1 MADPPSFHD
10 PEVRFRTSTVSENA
24 SHNDEGDRSESSFQ
38 HIKGK
43 LSPSPVPSVDGLQRT
58 TPRQSRS
65 SVYLGSYAQVATPA
79 SSSRA
84 SSPASGVGRHIP
96 SVSKS
101 KLEGLLSHPDPD
113 LEDFGLEE
121 TRDGFFSATFYPP
134 KPRRQD
140 SARGAEEKNQHEGE
154 LSSWVS
160 GLGGSILEVLRELR
174 GRPGVKLFKSFFG
187 VWAAYVVCLVP
198 ASRDWLG
205 RYNFIIAISAI
216 VNHAGRAC
224 GSQIDG
230 AFMTCLGTVAGL
242 GWGSLALYVSTSTM
256 VAGRG
261 YGGVL
266 ATFLVIFTAA
276 IGYVRCLYMRFY
288 QAVIAAG
295 VSICYVCLA
304 NTSEEVGWRKV
315 YDYGIPWALG
325 QALCLV
331 VNFIV
336 FPSAGVRSLG

>member
-1 MADPPSFHD
+1 MANPPSL
-10 PEVRFRTSTVSENA
+10 PNSEVRFRTSTVPDNA
-24 SHNDEGDRSESSFQ
+24 SHDGKGHRSVSSFEQ
-38 HIKGK
+38 GIRRRNT
-43 LSPSPVPSVDGLQRT
+43 SPVPPVDSLQAT
-58 TPRQSRS
+58 TPRPSCS
-65 SVYLGSYAQVATPA
+65 SVYLGSYAQVTPPA

-84 SSPASGVGRHIP
+84 SSPASGVGRQIP

-101 KLEGLLSHPDPD
+101 KLEDLLSHPDPD

-134 KPRRQD
+134 KPKRQD
-140 SARGAEEKNQHEGE
+140 LPHRVEGE
-154 LSSWVS
+154 SKGVEGLWSWVS
-160 GLGGSILEVLRELR
+160 GLGGSTLGVLRELR

-205 RYNFIIAISAI
+205 RYNFIIILSAI

-242 GWGSLALYVSTSTM
+242 GWGSLALYVSTSTG
-256 VAGRG
+256 VARRG

-276 IGYVRCLYMRFY
+276 IGYVRCLYIRFY

-315 YDYGIPWALG
+315 FDYGIPWVLG
-325 QALCLV
+325 QALCLI
-331 VNFIV
+331 VNFVI